1 MLKTPLLPRDESG
14 SVLTAAVLIAF
25 IMLITVAAVC
35 QFGAQ
40 DASLAKATT
49 EKSRALY
56 AAEAG
61 LARGLGWL
69 EAQPSPPAGVADVH
83 PFGAHPD
90 TLEGGSTY
98 AVTIRPHASNGAG
111 TMKRYTIISSG
122 TVGARTRTL
131 SREVMTQSFA
141 QYIYFTEDEHL
152 PNSSTP
158 VWFCSADYID
168 GTAHTNGQ
176 LNIFGDPTFGG
187 HVSSAH
193 GGPDD
198 PDPNNDP
205 SFLYYNGSFWNHLES
220 AEPSNAPYDEPA
232 FEDGYELGASAIELP
247 QYLDDLQAIATDG
260 GVYLSGSY
268 QIKLA
273 REVHGE
279 PMVGYVSYRQPG
291 GRWTDVEISSFN
303 GVLYVTGDVQ
313 IQGVLDGTLTVASG
327 GDTYVLGD
335 VVYHDADPVEGPN
348 DGCDDVLGLVSQ
360 ENVIIDNN
368 TANSNGVNIH
378 AHVMALGTSFTAEN
392 YNSGSPRGTLTVHG
406 GIIQQFRG
414 AVGTGTIQGDQ
425 VVIRTG
431 YAKNYH
437 YDQRFS
443 SMQPPGYF
451 LTGMYE
457 KLSWREIEAA

>member
-1 MLKTPLLPRDESG
+1 MVKTPLHPSDESG
-14 SVLTAAVLIAF
+14 SVLTAAVIIAF
-25 IMLITVAAVC
+25 IMLITAAAVC

-40 DASLAKATT
+40 DASLARVSA

-69 EAQPSPPAGVADVH
+69 EAQSSPPAGVADVH
-83 PFGAHPD
+83 PFGADPD
-90 TLEGGSTY
+90 TLADGTY
-98 AVTIRPHASNGAG
+98 AVTIRPNAGNGAG

-122 TVGARTRTL
+122 TVGTRTRVL

-141 QYIYFTEDEHL
+141 QFIYFTEDEHL

-187 HVSSAH
+187 RITSAF

-198 PDPNNDP
+198 PDPDHDP

-220 AEPSNAPYDEPA
+220 AGPTNAPYDEPV
-232 FEDGYELGASAIELP
+232 FEEGYELGASAIELP

-260 GVYLSGSY
+260 GVYLDGSY
-268 QIKLA
+268 QIELG
-273 REVHGE
+273 REVDGQ
-279 PMVGYVSYRQPG
+279 PMIGYVSYRRGG
-291 GRWTDVEISSFN
+291 GRWTDVDISSFN
-303 GVLYVTGDVQ
+303 GVLFVTGDVQ
-313 IQGVLDGTLTVASG
+313 IRGTLDGMLTVASG
-327 GDTYVLGD
+327 GDTYLLGD

-348 DGCDDVLGLVSQ
+348 EGCDDVLGLVSE
-360 ENVIIDNN
+360 ENIIIEDNYP
-368 TANSNGVNIH
+368 NSNGLNIH
-378 AHVMALGTSFTAEN
+378 AHLMALGTSFMAQH
-392 YNSGSPRGTLTVHG
+392 YNTGSPRGTLTIHG
-406 GIIQQFRG
+406 GVIQEFRG
-414 AVGTGTIQGDQ
+414 AVGTGTIQGDE

-443 SMQPPGYF
+443 AVQPPGYF

-457 KLSWREIEAA
+457 KLSWREIEAG